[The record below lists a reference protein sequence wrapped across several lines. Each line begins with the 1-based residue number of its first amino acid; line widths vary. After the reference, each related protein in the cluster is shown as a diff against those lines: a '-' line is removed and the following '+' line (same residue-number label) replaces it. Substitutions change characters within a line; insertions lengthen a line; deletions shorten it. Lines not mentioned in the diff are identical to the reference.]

1 MKIALPVFKSTF
13 HHIGSTAVPG
23 LAAKD
28 IIDIQVSVSCFDP
41 QIETPHNVG
50 NRMMT
55 SL

>member
-1 MKIALPVFKSTF
+1 MKIALLVFKTTF
-13 HHIGSTAVPG
+13 HHIRSTAVPG

-41 QIETPHNVG
+41 QIETPHSVW

-55 SL
+55 IL